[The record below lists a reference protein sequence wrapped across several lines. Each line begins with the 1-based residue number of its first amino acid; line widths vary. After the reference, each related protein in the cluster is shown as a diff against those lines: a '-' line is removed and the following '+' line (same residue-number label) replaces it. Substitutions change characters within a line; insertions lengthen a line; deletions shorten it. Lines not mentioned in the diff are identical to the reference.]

1 MLDPYLCHPPSCPN
15 QRDSTI
21 SVEENGVS
29 AESRFSVQMF
39 MFAGNYDLVFL
50 HCEVS
55 LCDFIKEE
63 CQPVSIS
70 SDSTIQCLRWGL
82 VPPYMFIGITDGLKE
97 GRVGRGKGGRKGE
110 KENQIDDERER
121 WMDG

>member
-1 MLDPYLCHPPSCPN
+1 M
-15 QRDSTI
+15 
-21 SVEENGVS
+21 S

-82 VPPYMFIGITDGLKE
+82 VPPYMFIGITDGLKD
-97 GRVGRGKGGRKGE
+97 GKVGRRKGE